1 MASHK
6 GWDRTFPVNSVAT
19 SGGSFNI
26 AKGQLALINL
36 DATPVANGLKIISSV
51 AGLPKDTRFQ
61 LRVGKHE
68 IQNNRSQ
75 SSKDWST
82 ETFKLSSIVDLK
94 VDAPSADFKTDSF
107 VLGWDGFNDDSAI
120 VLANGDNEEISLTLK
135 GLPMGMI
142 GYQDSQVEIKA
153 YLGAPNSGAFTNQ
166 EIVEN
171 AVKFYNNY
179 LLYGQVPLSNYVD
192 VVAVNSENTALTG
205 ADKFFY
211 TLILEDDG
219 DSNALAAVQS
229 QYNDYKVV
237 RTFRDDAA
245 STYTI
250 IGDAGSTIT
259 SGAFVVG
266 QQYVILTAGTTDYTL
281 IGAAD
286 SEVGTIFTATGVG
299 TGTGTATE
307 NPIADFSKSSAWKI
321 KGCAVCPPGYS
332 AFTDG
337 WIYSVALEDDGA
349 DSTAAVEAISANA
362 EASSAVAVS
371 VVDGV
376 TTYTFI
382 NSEALTDAE
391 IAAFIASEPSAVIEL
406 VAKDVQAVCSPDAV
420 TTTAWII
427 EKTCKVTTEAYS
439 IILADDECGVGKLAA
454 IQAHYPELTIAQGTS
469 ANCQTQYTTSVVS
482 NVVCEDCADTFR
494 ALFETK
500 APGDYENK
508 PWTATDKTYS
518 ATAKM
523 GIKFTA
529 KKVVLSGSEVY
540 RDDMPFI
547 ASSVRLAL
555 AGGYITNYS
564 ESFSEGSGNR
574 FAVTV
579 LSIGTEPEN
588 LGASFREWEDIMKRY
603 QEGVSRHEGNNFAK
617 WALGE
622 ETLFEAMTPQVDYI
636 LTIKNEMYAQ
646 SFAGTLVETFYY
658 HFTAPLGKH
667 VAVETLLN
675 ALAAGAGVNPV
686 QAFAKD

>member
-82 ETFKLSSIVDLK
+82 ETFKLSSIIDLK
-94 VDAPSADFKTDSF
+94 VDAPSDDFKVDSF

-120 VLANGDNEEISLTLK
+120 TLANGDNEEISLTLK

-142 GYQDSQVEIKA
+142 GYQDSQVEVKA
-153 YLGAPNSGAFTNQ
+153 YLGAPNSGSFTNQ

-192 VVAVNSENTALTG
+192 VVAVNSENIALAGT
-205 ADKFFY
+205 DKVFY
-211 TLILEDDG
+211 DLILEDGG
-219 DSNALAAVQS
+219 DSNDLALVQS

-250 IGDAGSTIT
+250 IGA
-259 SGAFVVG
+259 SGLV
-266 QQYVILTAGTTDYTL
+266 L
-281 IGAAD
+281 
-286 SEVGTIFTATGVG
+286 
-299 TGTGTATE
+299 
-307 NPIADFSKSSAWKI
+307 PDFSKNAAWKL
-321 KGCAVCPPGYS
+321 KGCADCPAGYS
-332 AFTDG
+332 EFADG
-337 WIYSVALEDDGA
+337 WIYSVALEDNGV

-362 EASSAVAVS
+362 EVGSAVAIS
-371 VVDGV
+371 VIEGV

-382 NSEALTDAE
+382 NSDALTDAE
-391 IAAFIASEPSAVIEL
+391 IAAFIVSEPSAIIEL
-406 VAKDVQAVCSPDAV
+406 VSKEVQAICSPDNV
-420 TTTAWII
+420 TTTAWAVG
-427 EKTCKVTTEAYS
+427 KTCKVSTEAYS
-439 IILADDECGVGKLAA
+439 IILSDDECGDSKLAA
-454 IQAHYPELTIAQGTS
+454 IQAHYPELTIAQGAS
-469 ANCQTQYTTSVVS
+469 ANCQTKYTTTVDT
-482 NVVCEDCADTFR
+482 NIVCEDCADTFR
-494 ALFETK
+494 ALFETS

-540 RDDMPFI
+540 RDDIPFI

-574 FAVTV
+574 LAVTV

-588 LGASFREWEDIMKRY
+588 LGESFREWEDIMKRY

-646 SFAGTLVETFYY
+646 SFSGTLVETFYY
-658 HFTAPLGKH
+658 HFTAPVGKH
-667 VAVETLLN
+667 VAVENLLN
-675 ALAAGAGVNPV
+675 ALAGAAGVGPV
-686 QAFAKD
+686 QAYAKD